1 MLKTKYQNLSIYL
14 LLLVSLYFIFFQQLD
29 RTPLRNYDEAFYAVN
44 ACEMIS
50 NHNYFVPYYK
60 NAPDMIILKPLL
72 STWLQVLCIKLIG
85 YNELAVRL
93 PSAIAGAFS
102 ALVLFSFIRKRSS
115 LILALSV
122 FFVFI
127 TSYGVA
133 GFHTG
138 RTGDTDSLL
147 AFCMLC
153 SCLSFY
159 KWLFENKGVSL
170 FYFFVFLSL
179 AFLTKSFVALFIAP
193 ALLIAVL
200 YFKKTATLFKEKW
213 FYIGALFF
221 VIISSGSLLIR
232 ELYNPGYLKYLF
244 EVDFF
249 QRYTISNEL
258 HAEPPDFYFNRFFE
272 VSFLWFMLV
281 LPGAFLMWQNKST
294 RSLLF
299 FLSAL
304 FFSYFSI
311 ISSSV
316 SKVYWYDLP
325 LYPILSV
332 FSGYAI
338 YIFIIKTNLQYSAI
352 QAGLMLFFI
361 FAIPYYFKARD
372 SYKSDYNPAEHKL
385 EILNEFIFKN
395 KSNLQSLNG
404 VVFYTNYFDRPLYF
418 YKYCFNQQGFDFSIT
433 SSIDNIKPNSTVIV
447 AEDSL
452 IKVLNA
458 HYKTQVIGQYKSVL
472 KVKI

>member
-1 MLKTKYQNLSIYL
+1 MLKTKYQNLSIYI

-29 RTPLRNYDEAFYAVN
+29 RTPLRNYDESFYATN

-72 STWLQVLCIKLIG
+72 STWLQVVCIKLIG

-127 TSYGVA
+127 TTYGVS

-170 FYFFVFLSL
+170 FHFFVFLSL

-200 YFKKTATLFKEKW
+200 YFKKTAILFKEKW

-249 QRYTISNEL
+249 QRYTISNES

-294 RSLLF
+294 RPLLF

-304 FFSYFSI
+304 FFSYFGI

-332 FSGYAI
+332 FSAYAI
-338 YIFIIKTNLQYSAI
+338 YIFIIK
-352 QAGLMLFFI
+352 
-361 FAIPYYFKARD
+361 
-372 SYKSDYNPAEHKL
+372 
-385 EILNEFIFKN
+385 
-395 KSNLQSLNG
+395 
-404 VVFYTNYFDRPLYF
+404 
-418 YKYCFNQQGFDFSIT
+418 
-433 SSIDNIKPNSTVIV
+433 
-447 AEDSL
+447 
-452 IKVLNA
+452 
-458 HYKTQVIGQYKSVL
+458 
-472 KVKI
+472 